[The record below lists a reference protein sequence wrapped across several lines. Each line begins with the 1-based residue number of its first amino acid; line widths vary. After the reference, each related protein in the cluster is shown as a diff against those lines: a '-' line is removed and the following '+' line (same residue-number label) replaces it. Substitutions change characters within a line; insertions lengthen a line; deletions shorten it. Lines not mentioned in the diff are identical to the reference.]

1 RAHRPVERLAA
12 QGGDL
17 PPHRSQRARAGAD
30 DHGDPARNHPGWSH
44 RRRGRVRLAW
54 PRAPGVQRR
63 RGPRLPGHP
72 GRGAVDRR
80 AVSANQPRRGRAV
93 RGRRSEDP
101 AGMTSTTAES
111 TRGASSRLLL
121 RNPVTVVSAAVL
133 VVVVFVAVAANWITP
148 FGVNDVDVPN
158 ALRPPSGQHW
168 FGTDELG
175 RDVLSRVLV
184 AIQASMRVAVVS
196 VTFAVVVG
204 VTVGVIAGYRG
215 GWLDT
220 VVMRVVDVMFA
231 FPVLLLALAVVAI
244 LGPGVT
250 TTILAIGIVYTP
262 IFARVA
268 RASTL
273 SVRVEPFVQVSR
285 TMGTGNL
292 YMLGRHILPNI
303 AGPLIVQTSLSLAF
317 AILSEAALSFL
328 GLGIQPPQPSL
339 GRMIFDSQGFITL
352 AWWMAVFPGAAIV
365 VTVLAFNLLGDGLR
379 DVLDPKQ
386 RTMIEARAREEQ

>member
-1 RAHRPVERLAA
+1 MTA
-12 QGGDL
+12 Q
-17 PPHRSQRARAGAD
+17 PSIETT
-30 DHGDPARNHPGWSH
+30 
-44 RRRGRVRLAW
+44 RVSPW
-54 PRAPGVQRR
+54 
-63 RGPRLPGHP
+63 
-72 GRGAVDRR
+72 
-80 AVSANQPRRGRAV
+80 
-93 RGRRSEDP
+93 
-101 AGMTSTTAES
+101 
-111 TRGASSRLLL
+111 RLLL
-121 RNPVTVVSAAVL
+121 GNPVTVASAIIL
-133 VVVVFVAVAANWITP
+133 VVIAVVAVTAQWIAP
-148 FGVNDVDVPN
+148 FGINDIDVPN
-158 ALRPPSGQHW
+158 ALRPPSGEHW

-175 RDVLSRVLV
+175 RDVFSRVLV

-196 VTFAVVVG
+196 VAFAVVVG
-204 VTVGVIAGYRG
+204 VTIGIVAGYRG

-220 VVMRVVDVMFA
+220 VFMRIVDVMFA

-273 SVRVEPFVQVSR
+273 SVRVEPYVAVSR
-285 TMGTGNL
+285 TMGTGDL
-292 YMLGRHILPNI
+292 YILARHVLPNI

-339 GRMIFDSQGFITL
+339 GRMIFDSQGFVTM
-352 AWWMAVFPGAAIV
+352 AWWMAVFPGAAIFV
-365 VTVLAFNLLGDGLR
+365 AVLAFNLLGDGLR

-386 RTMIEARAREEQ
+386 RTMSEARRQR

>member
-1 RAHRPVERLAA
+1 MTPDTHTEAASVEEQSR
-12 QGGDL
+12 
-17 PPHRSQRARAGAD
+17 
-30 DHGDPARNHPGWSH
+30 
-44 RRRGRVRLAW
+44 
-54 PRAPGVQRR
+54 
-63 RGPRLPGHP
+63 
-72 GRGAVDRR
+72 
-80 AVSANQPRRGRAV
+80 VSAL
-93 RGRRSEDP
+93 
-101 AGMTSTTAES
+101 
-111 TRGASSRLLL
+111 RLLAG
-121 RNPVTVVSAAVL
+121 NPVTVASAVVL
-133 VVVVFVAVAANWITP
+133 AVVVFVAVTASWIAP
-148 FGVNDVDVPN
+148 FGVNDIDVPN
-158 ALRPPSGQHW
+158 ALHPPSGDHW

-175 RDVLSRVLV
+175 RDVFSRVLV
-184 AIQASMRVAVVS
+184 GVQASMRVAVVS
-196 VTFAVVVG
+196 VAFAVVVG
-204 VTVGVIAGYRG
+204 VTIGVVAGYRG

-339 GRMIFDSQGFITL
+339 GRMILDSQGFITL

-365 VTVLAFNLLGDGLR
+365 VTVLAFNLFGDGLR

-386 RTMIEARAREEQ
+386 RTMIEARRRSG

>member
-1 RAHRPVERLAA
+1 MT
-12 QGGDL
+12 
-17 PPHRSQRARAGAD
+17 AD
-30 DHGDPARNHPGWSH
+30 TSIETT
-44 RRRGRVRLAW
+44 RV
-54 PRAPGVQRR
+54 
-63 RGPRLPGHP
+63 
-72 GRGAVDRR
+72 
-80 AVSANQPRRGRAV
+80 
-93 RGRRSEDP
+93 
-101 AGMTSTTAES
+101 
-111 TRGASSRLLL
+111 SSWRLLL
-121 RNPVTVVSAAVL
+121 ANPVTVGSAIVLAVIA
-133 VVVVFVAVAANWITP
+133 VVAVTAQWIAP
-148 FGVNDVDVPN
+148 FGINDIDVPN
-158 ALRPPSGQHW
+158 ALRPPSGEHW

-175 RDVLSRVLV
+175 RDVFSRVLV

-196 VTFAVVVG
+196 VAFAVVVG
-204 VTVGVIAGYRG
+204 VTVGIVAGYRG

-220 VVMRVVDVMFA
+220 VFMRIVDVMFA

-273 SVRVEPFVQVSR
+273 SVRVEPYVAVSR
-285 TMGTGNL
+285 TMGTGDFYIL
-292 YMLGRHILPNI
+292 TRHVLPNI

-328 GLGIQPPQPSL
+328 GLGIQPPEPSL
-339 GRMIFDSQGFITL
+339 GRMIFDSQGFVTM

-365 VTVLAFNLLGDGLR
+365 VAVLASNLLGDGLR

-386 RTMIEARAREEQ
+386 RTMSEARMQR

>member
-1 RAHRPVERLAA
+1 MTDISLDE
-12 QGGDL
+12 
-17 PPHRSQRARAGAD
+17 
-30 DHGDPARNHPGWSH
+30 
-44 RRRGRVRLAW
+44 
-54 PRAPGVQRR
+54 
-63 RGPRLPGHP
+63 
-72 GRGAVDRR
+72 
-80 AVSANQPRRGRAV
+80 
-93 RGRRSEDP
+93 GRRV
-101 AGMTSTTAES
+101 
-111 TRGASSRLLL
+111 ASWRLLL
-121 RNPVTVVSAAVL
+121 RNPVTMVSAVVLAVI
-133 VVVVFVAVAANWITP
+133 VFIAVTANWIAP

-158 ALRPPSGQHW
+158 ALRPPSGAHW

-175 RDVLSRVLV
+175 RDVFSRVLV
-184 AIQASMRVAVVS
+184 AVQASLRVSVVS

-204 VTVGVIAGYRG
+204 VTIGVIAGYRG
-215 GWLDT
+215 GWIDT
-220 VVMRVVDVMFA
+220 VFMRVVDVMFA

-273 SVRVEPFVQVSR
+273 SVRVEPFVLLSR
-285 TMGTGNL
+285 TIGTGHL
-292 YMLGRHILPNI
+292 YILGRHILPNI

-339 GRMIFDSQGFITL
+339 GRMIFDSQGFVTL
-352 AWWMAVFPGAAIV
+352 AWWMAVFPGAAIF

-386 RTMIEARAREEQ
+386 RTMIEARRKQ